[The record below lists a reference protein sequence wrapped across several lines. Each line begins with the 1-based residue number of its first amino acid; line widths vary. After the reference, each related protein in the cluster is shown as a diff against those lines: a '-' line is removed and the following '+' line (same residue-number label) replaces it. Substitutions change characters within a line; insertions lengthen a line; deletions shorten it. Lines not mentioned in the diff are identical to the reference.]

1 MRQGIQDMHQLQ
13 ELVRLHRLGHGAG
26 DIAAA
31 LQIAPKTERKY
42 RRAIWLAG
50 LLDGSASELPELAT
64 LRAATISAS
73 APPKQE
79 QSSVQDYATFIEGK
93 RLAGLGP
100 TAIHALLREQN
111 DTFTGSLS
119 AVKRLFKRL
128 KEASGPRAQD
138 VAIPVHTA
146 PGKQA
151 QVDFGYVGKLYDPVA
166 KRKRKAWV
174 FVMVLSHS
182 RLLFARVVFSQ
193 DVATWLELHRQAF
206 VFFGGVPRVVVPDNL
221 KAAVIRAA
229 FKSDEIGEVN
239 RSYRELARHYGFRI
253 DPTPA
258 YSPEK
263 KGKVESAVK
272 YVKRAFFKPRAESLL
287 EIEDTNKRLTT
298 WVNDTANPRTHGT
311 TGRIPLEVFD
321 AVESNALLGLPD
333 VAFVPVL
340 WHRSVLGRN
349 CHLTFRGR
357 FYSAPWRLIGKQA
370 WLKVRG
376 NALTVYIDDER
387 VADHRVN
394 GPTPWSTLP
403 VHLPEE
409 RRDLALR
416 DPDVWFERAA
426 SIDSV
431 VETYARA
438 VMASDDVVYPLRR
451 VQSIVRKL
459 ERLTQERA
467 VSVATHAARFA
478 CYRPDAIGRIIE
490 QQLDLAPVSGTFV
503 DTQWATSP
511 RFARQ
516 ADEFLQNH
524 GGLHGDA

>member
-1 MRQGIQDMHQLQ
+1 MRKGIQDMHQLQ
-13 ELVRLHRLGHGAG
+13 ELVRLHRLGHSVG
-26 DIAAA
+26 DIATA
-31 LQIAPKTERKY
+31 LQIDPKTERKY
-42 RRAIWLAG
+42 RRTLRLAG
-50 LLDGSASELPELAT
+50 LLDGPATELPELVA
-64 LRAATISAS
+64 LRTAVIEES
-73 APPKQE
+73 APPDQE
-79 QSSVQDYATFIEGK
+79 RSSVEAFTSFVDAQ

-100 TAIHALLREQN
+100 TAIHALLRER
-111 DTFTGSLS
+111 DDGFRGSLS
-119 AVKRLFKRL
+119 AIKRLYKRL
-128 KEASGPRAQD
+128 KQASGPRPQD

-151 QVDFGYVGKLYDPVA
+151 QVDFGYVGKLYDPIA

-193 DVATWLELHRQAF
+193 DVPTWLELHRQAF
-206 VFFGGVPRVVVPDNL
+206 AFFGGVPSVIVPDNL
-221 KAAVIRAA
+221 KAAVIKAA
-229 FKSDEIGEVN
+229 FKADEMGEVN

-272 YVKRAFFKPRAESLL
+272 YVKGSFFEPRADSLL
-287 EIEDTNKRLTT
+287 EIDDTNKRLTT
-298 WVNDTANPRTHGT
+298 WVNDTANRRTHGT
-311 TGRIPLEVFD
+311 TGRIPVEVFEM
-321 AVESNALLGLPD
+321 VESDVLLGLPG
-333 VAFVPVL
+333 APFVPVL

-349 CHLTFRGR
+349 CHVTFRGR
-357 FYSAPWRLIGKQA
+357 FYSAPWQLMGKEA

-376 NALTVYIDDER
+376 DALTIYIDDER
-387 VADHRVN
+387 VADHRVD

-403 VHLPEE
+403 VHLPEG

-426 SIDSV
+426 AIDAA
-431 VETYARA
+431 VEDYARA

-451 VQSIVRKL
+451 VQSIIGKL

-467 VSVATHAARFA
+467 VSVAAHAARFA

-490 QQLDLAPVSGTFV
+490 QELDLSPVPGTYV
-503 DTQWATSP
+503 DSQWATSP